1 MGDHDPNILEIPG
14 LPHTIWEEVVQ
25 SSKRSPMV
33 CESMCEIV
41 RLDCLGP
48 SPKGG
53 GEVEGESPAKRR
65 ERRGTALESTM
76 TQKIAKTLYLR
87 QP

>member
-1 MGDHDPNILEIPG
+1 MGESGSRIP
-14 LPHTIWEEVVQ
+14 
-25 SSKRSPMV
+25 SKWSPMV

-41 RLDCLGP
+41 CLDYLGL
-48 SPKGG
+48 SPKG
-53 GEVEGESPAKRR
+53 GEVEGRILAKRR

-87 QP
+87 KP